1 MFLELEVNLI
11 TVFLGRNRVNLKIF
25 SFVGLVSIL
34 LEGAPNA
41 GKTALAAQLARAS
54 DFPFVKICSPDD
66 MVGFTEAAKCLQI
79 KKIFDDAYRYNLSRI
94 RQIKV
99 RPSIYHL

>member
-1 MFLELEVNLI
+1 MDLVGKIIISSHFILI
-11 TVFLGRNRVNLKIF
+11 KHLFK
-25 SFVGLVSIL
+25 GLVSIL

-54 DFPFVKICSPDD
+54 NFPFVKICSPDD

-79 KKIFDDAYRYNLSRI
+79 KKIFDDAYR
-94 RQIKV
+94 
-99 RPSIYHL
+99 